1 MKTIIK
7 KLVILYTLC
16 MTVVLSL
23 GLTASAVTL
32 NIPTRAQPS
41 GSNWCWVTSAKMIG
55 DYLTPGNGRTEAQ
68 TVKYLKG
75 SADLSF
81 GGNYIDHINA
91 IKYITLNNYTYN
103 RATSGFTASFIKSN
117 INSNKPMTVGVSN
130 PNHVYAAIGYND
142 YFDTVYLIL
151 NNPSGGIRQSVYL
164 PHLIQGCSLGTY
176 NDHFYR

>member
-103 RATSGFTASFIKSN
+103 RA
-117 INSNKPMTVGVSN
+117 PV
-130 PNHVYAAIGYND
+130 D
-142 YFDTVYLIL
+142 LL
-151 NNPSGGIRQSVYL
+151 
-164 PHLIQGCSLGTY
+164 HLL
-176 NDHFYR
+176 